1 MDKKKQP
8 NKVKPK
14 GGERLSF
21 LDIKKL
27 MHHDSYRR
35 INGAIRR
42 IR

>member
-8 NKVKPK
+8 SEVKPK

-27 MHHDSYRR
+27 MRHDSYRR

>member
-14 GGERLSF
+14 GGEHLSF
-21 LDIKKL
+21 IDIKKL

-42 IR
+42 IK